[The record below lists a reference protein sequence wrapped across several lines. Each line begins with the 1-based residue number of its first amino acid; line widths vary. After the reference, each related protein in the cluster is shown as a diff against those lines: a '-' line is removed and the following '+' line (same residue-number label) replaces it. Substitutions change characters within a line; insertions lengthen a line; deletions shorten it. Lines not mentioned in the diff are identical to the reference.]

1 MTRAPW
7 VATGF
12 LLATAVTFGFGPQST
27 QKPATQKPA
36 TPATQST
43 PSAQSAAPKA
53 MSPQFVILRIV
64 DVKPDSMADF
74 VALQK
79 SDTVP
84 GLKKAGIEWRDTW
97 RAAVVGSPNTVA
109 FVTPLKSFADL
120 DGDPPMQRA
129 LGADGYRAYMDKVS
143 KLIANTRVYIVRGR
157 PDLGYEPQ
165 TQSGDMPM
173 AKLGVLADVEV
184 MPGRQADFETILK
197 TEWVPGL
204 KKANVPMYSVSEV
217 VMGGAI
223 GQYYTF
229 TPITNFAQLEKG
241 HPIQQSLGEAGLNRL
256 MAKLGPT
263 IRHAERIVIRYD
275 EELSWRGQPKPK
287 TESQ

>member
-27 QKPATQKPA
+27 QKPT
-36 TPATQST
+36 TPSTQST

-109 FVTPLKSFADL
+109 
-120 DGDPPMQRA
+120 
-129 LGADGYRAYMDKVS
+129 
-143 KLIANTRVYIVRGR
+143 
-157 PDLGYEPQ
+157 
-165 TQSGDMPM
+165 
-173 AKLGVLADVEV
+173 
-184 MPGRQADFETILK
+184 
-197 TEWVPGL
+197 
-204 KKANVPMYSVSEV
+204 
-217 VMGGAI
+217 
-223 GQYYTF
+223 
-229 TPITNFAQLEKG
+229 
-241 HPIQQSLGEAGLNRL
+241 
-256 MAKLGPT
+256 
-263 IRHAERIVIRYD
+263 
-275 EELSWRGQPKPK
+275 
-287 TESQ
+287 